1 MLYNDETNNSGW
13 DYHALLIIVSQS
25 SGGESLMQ
33 SYKSLID
40 SSWPSHQSL
49 HGHCL
54 HITEALL
61 YFPPHHHGTLGKQNH
76 GPMQKVT

>member
-40 SSWPSHQSL
+40 SSWPSHQ
-49 HGHCL
+49 
-54 HITEALL
+54 
-61 YFPPHHHGTLGKQNH
+61 
-76 GPMQKVT
+76 